1 MGPALRSQ
9 QGPRRYYYSGGHCDI
24 VPMSDENFIE
34 GDDVPTQ
41 VFDWG
46 TLKWMAA
53 PDVNGCERF
62 SAGIVNL
69 KPGKGHD
76 LHTHPDSDEI
86 LYFVNGEG
94 EQTVNGDTREIGPG
108 EMVFIPKGI
117 EHGTINT
124 GWQPL
129 QLLAV
134 YSPPGPEAEL
144 AEMPECDIVPAG
156 EAPTRDD

>member
-1 MGPALRSQ
+1 MP
-9 QGPRRYYYSGGHCDI
+9 
-24 VPMSDENFIE
+24 DENFVQS
-34 GDDVPTQ
+34 DDVPTQ
-41 VFDWG
+41 LFDWG
-46 TLKWMAA
+46 ALKWMAS
-53 PDVNGCERF
+53 PDVNDCRRF

-86 LYFVNGEG
+86 LYFIGGSG
-94 EQTVNGDTREIGPG
+94 EQTVEDDTREVGPG
-108 EMVFIPKGI
+108 EMVFIPSGV

-124 GWQPL
+124 GWETL

-144 AEMPECDIVPAG
+144 AELPECEIVPPG
-156 EAPTRDD
+156 EAPPKG

>member
-1 MGPALRSQ
+1 
-9 QGPRRYYYSGGHCDI
+9 
-24 VPMSDENFIE
+24 MSDENFVQ

-46 TLKWMAA
+46 TLKWMTA

-69 KPGKGHD
+69 EPGKGHD

-86 LYFVNGEG
+86 LYVISGEG
-94 EQTVNGDTREIGPG
+94 EQTVAGDVREVGPG
-108 EMVFIPKGI
+108 EMVFVPKGT

-124 GWQPL
+124 GWQTL

-144 AEMPECDIVPAG
+144 AEMPGCELIPAG
-156 EAPTRDD
+156 ETPARED